1 MQWLPCMAVLKT
13 AVQKSYTGG
22 GVGSST
28 GEQENIVNDINSGV
42 AEVWAGTA
50 GHNCGGRC
58 VTRAVKKNGKIVRIL
73 TDERAYDKT
82 FENEV
87 SNPQSRACSRCRSY
101 VGRLYSPSRMKYPL
115 KQTKKR
121 GDLTGFVRITWEQAM
136 KEIAQ
141 RYNAILQKYGPEAI
155 YNHMSSGQQGP
166 FQRGGGNGSSSVFAA
181 AVGPLSG
188 GYLHQGY
195 NYSAHSS
202 SYFGTTYT
210 GAKGSG
216 NTTQLMQRNTGSLFL
231 WGSHMLSS
239 SNPYAYSAILSAQT
253 IRNNGGKVWHMS
265 PTLEDTGITLATDWV
280 QLNPLT
286 DVALI
291 TAIIYDMIDNT
302 FNADGSIKED
312 AYLDVD
318 YLDTMVYGFFAS
330 PEYWIDKATGTISL
344 TSVDGYTKVEAVLPG
359 HSYADYIMGQDPR
372 LSQAAYGTAINGK
385 INYNSNIFGQSEQN
399 VRGGKCQLGQDTTAV
414 STSKYYYKQYLR
426 EAKSPEWAEK
436 ICGVPAETIRAMA
449 KDICDKVK
457 AGKGVLHHCSNGWQR
472 NAEGVNYLFALQ
484 NLSIISKGWG
494 VDGAGFYQAA
504 AYNAKY
510 DTDIPNLRV
519 NTANSEKASY
529 ANTVPKLPSCT
540 MWHAGVKFAFADALK
555 ASGYT
560 GKHVPDMD
568 MNNFKN
574 GYAYADDANIKSFV
588 KHKSST
594 TFANSSI
601 LDYINGGHTS
611 AERYEVGA
619 DGYYVVE
626 MDGDKPL
633 YSGIRFVYT
642 AAGNAIVNQHM
653 NSNDT
658 TEMLEHL
665 PFYPDDPA
673 NAEGFCY
680 IALDTNFSPT
690 MRWADYAL
698 PGTANWEMTDIIGGA
713 GASKQ
718 IYMPKVID
726 GPGESK
732 STFEMN
738 KLLAKYLVE
747 IDGGYYA
754 GLNSEF
760 ASRSDTPN
768 SLIEQ
773 GFNNNTQAKDR
784 WGSFEAYQKDGYI
797 LGKPVAVNDVASLD
811 ENAILTAFNNYKN
824 SDMQNTPFITYAA
837 GTNVVIT
844 TFNGESCRTGTSND
858 YKHYIVDTNDPK
870 MSYRFHVLS
879 DVMVWE
885 YKHRNEKFHGYL
897 PVEERGNK
905 NTDDEGDPIVY
916 NIPVIFDYRDYFNQ
930 AYGQDLFADANN
942 KPFFNLGTH
951 IRYRSHSTF
960 NDSPLVR
967 ELGKFAI
974 GGGPATDT
982 DLYADVLPVYAD
994 VNPPYNTALTL
1005 KRLTPV
1011 GQVGCGYEAIWMNP
1025 SDALSKGI
1033 NDGDLVTVWNPIGA
1047 VHAVAK
1053 LSNRISKG
1061 VTLMPQ
1067 GGWYDP
1073 DANGI
1078 DDGGCSNT
1086 LCASTPTRC
1095 DHGNAQMSIVV
1106 FVTKA

>member
-1 MQWLPCMAVLKT
+1 M
-13 AVQKSYTGG
+13 
-22 GVGSST
+22 
-28 GEQENIVNDINSGV
+28 
-42 AEVWAGTA
+42 
-50 GHNCGGRC
+50 
-58 VTRAVKKNGKIVRIL
+58 
-73 TDERAYDKT
+73 
-82 FENEV
+82 

-101 VGRLYSPSRMKYPL
+101 AGRLYSPSRMKYPL

-141 RYNAILQKYGPEAI
+141 RYNAILQKYGSEAI

-166 FQRGGGNGSSSVFAA
+166 YQRGGGNGASSVFAA
-181 AVGPLSG
+181 VIGPLSG

-195 NYSAHSS
+195 NYSAHSA

-210 GAKGSG
+210 GAYGKS

-231 WGSHMLSS
+231 WGSHQLTS
-239 SNPYAYSAILSAQT
+239 SNPYAYSAIISAQT
-253 IRNNGGKVWHMS
+253 IRDKGGRVWHMS

-291 TAIIYDMIDNT
+291 SAIIYEMLVNT
-302 FNADGSIKED
+302 FNPDGSIKED

-330 PEYWIDKATGTISL
+330 PEYYIDSTTGNISL
-344 TSVDGYTKVEAVLPG
+344 TSQNGYTKVNAVPAG
-359 HSYADYIMGQDPR
+359 YSYADYILGNEDNR
-372 LSQAAYGTAINGK
+372 LAEAKYGTAINGK
-385 INYNSNIFGQSEQN
+385 VNYNSLEFSKSSQK
-399 VRGGKCQLGQDTTAV
+399 VRGGRCKLGKDNTVGANAA
-414 STSKYYYKQYLR
+414 YYYKKDLR
-426 EAKSPEWAEK
+426 KAKSPEWAEG
-436 ICGVPAETIRAMA
+436 ICGVPAATIKEMA
-449 KDICDKVK
+449 KNICDTVK

-494 VDGAGFYQAA
+494 VDGAGYYQAA
-504 AYNAKY
+504 AYNAQY
-510 DTDIPNLRV
+510 DTEIPKLV
-519 NTANSEKASY
+519 YKTANSDKANY
-529 ANTVPKLPSCT
+529 ANTVPKLPSCS
-540 MWHAGVKFAFADALK
+540 MWHAGVKFAFADELK
-555 ASGYT
+555 RNGYT
-560 GKHVPDMD
+560 GRYIPDMD
-568 MNNFKN
+568 MNKFTA
-574 GYAYADDANIKSFV
+574 GYSYADDANIKSFV
-588 KHKSST
+588 KHKLSST
-594 TFANSSI
+594 FKNSSI
-601 LDYINGGHTS
+601 LDYINQNHNS
-611 AERYEVGA
+611 AERYEVGP
-619 DGYYVVE
+619 DGYYAVE
-626 MDGDKPL
+626 MNGNKPV

-642 AAGNAIVNQHM
+642 AAGNAIINQHM

-658 TEMLEHL
+658 AEMLECL
-665 PFYPDDPA
+665 PFYPEDPS
-673 NAEGFCY
+673 NADGFCY

-698 PGTANWEMTDIIGGA
+698 PGTANWEMTDIINGA
-713 GASKQ
+713 GASQQ

-760 ASRSDTPN
+760 ASRNDTPN

-773 GFNNNTQAKDR
+773 AFNNNDEAKGR
-784 WGSFEAYQKDGYI
+784 WGTFENYQKDGYI
-797 LGKPVAVNDVASLD
+797 LGKPVALNDAKSLS
-811 ENAILTAFNNYKN
+811 ENAILTAFNDYKAT
-824 SDMQNTPFITYAA
+824 DMTIPFIQASSGA
-837 GTNVVIT
+837 GVIN
-844 TFNGESCRTGTSND
+844 TFDGQSCRTGTGND

-885 YKHRNEKFHGYL
+885 YEHRNEKFHGYL
-897 PVEERGNK
+897 PIEERGNK
-905 NTDDEGDPIVY
+905 NTDNQGDPLVY
-916 NIPVIFDYRDYFNQ
+916 NIPVFFFFIDYFKQ
-930 AYGQDLFADANN
+930 AYGKDLFKDNNN

-960 NDSPLVR
+960 NESPLVR
-967 ELGKFAI
+967 ELGKYAI
-974 GGGPATDT
+974 GGKASTDT
-982 DLYADVLPVYAD
+982 DIFADVLPDFAD
-994 VNPPYNTALTL
+994 INPPYNTKLTL

-1011 GQVGCGYEAIWMNP
+1011 GQAGCGYEALWMNP
-1025 SDALSKGI
+1025 SDAYEKGI
-1033 NDGDLVTVWNPIGA
+1033 KDGDLVKVYNPIGS

-1053 LSNRISKG
+1053 LSNRMSKG
-1061 VTLMPQ
+1061 VTLLPQ

-1106 FVTKA
+1106 FVEKA

>member
-1 MQWLPCMAVLKT
+1 
-13 AVQKSYTGG
+13 
-22 GVGSST
+22 
-28 GEQENIVNDINSGV
+28 
-42 AEVWAGTA
+42 
-50 GHNCGGRC
+50 
-58 VTRAVKKNGKIVRIL
+58 
-73 TDERAYDKT
+73 
-82 FENEV
+82 
-87 SNPQSRACSRCRSY
+87 
-101 VGRLYSPSRMKYPL
+101 MKYPL

-141 RYNAILQKYGPEAI
+141 RYNAILRKYGSEAI

-166 FQRGGGNGSSSVFAA
+166 YQRGGGNGASSVFAA

-210 GAKGSG
+210 GAFGKS
-216 NTTQLMQRNTGSLFL
+216 NNTQLMQRNTGSLFL
-231 WGSHMLSS
+231 WGSHQLTS

-253 IRNNGGKVWHMS
+253 IREKGGKVWHMS

-291 TAIIYDMIDNT
+291 TAIIHEMIINT
-302 FNADGSIKED
+302 FNEDGSIKAD

-330 PEYWIDKATGTISL
+330 PGYWIESAYTKGTT
-344 TSVDGYTKVEAVLPG
+344 TSVGTEVNENAGRIYLNESDAQQVLGQWTKETGPFHITENNKTTTYPYRWYDGASYIYQEPVTKVNAVLPG
-359 HSYADYIMGQDPR
+359 YSYADYIMGQDER
-372 LSQAAYGTAINGK
+372 LSRAVYGTAINGK
-385 INYNSNIFGQSEQN
+385 VNYNSNAFAQSAQKA
-399 VRGGKCQLGQDTTAV
+399 RGGKCNLGKDENVGDKA
-414 STSKYYYKQYLR
+414 SYYYKRTLR
-426 EAKSPEWAEK
+426 EAKSAKWAEG
-436 ICGVPAETIRAMA
+436 ICGVPVATIKAMA
-449 KDICDKVK
+449 KDICDNVK

-494 VDGAGFYQAA
+494 VDGAGYYQAA
-504 AYNAKY
+504 AYNASY
-510 DTDIPNLRV
+510 GTDIPNLDYK
-519 NTANSEKASY
+519 TANSDKKNY

-540 MWHAGVKFAFADALK
+540 MWHAGVKFAFADELK
-555 ASGYT
+555 KNGYT

-568 MNNFKN
+568 MEKFKS

-588 KHKSST
+588 KHKLSST
-594 TFANSSI
+594 FADNSI
-601 LDYINGGHTS
+601 LDYINAGHNS
-611 AERYEVGA
+611 AERYEVGP

-626 MDGDKPL
+626 KDGDKPI

-642 AAGNAIVNQHM
+642 AAGNAIINQHM

-658 TEMLEHL
+658 AEMLECL
-665 PFYPDDPA
+665 PFYPEDPS
-673 NAEGFCY
+673 NPDGFCY

-698 PGTANWEMTDIIGGA
+698 PGTANWEMTDIINGA

-732 STFEMN
+732 STYEMN

-747 IDGGYYA
+747 IDGSYYA

-760 ASRSDTPN
+760 ASRSDTPE
-768 SLIEQ
+768 SLIKQAFEA
-773 GFNNNTQAKDR
+773 NNEAVDR
-784 WGSFEAYQKDGYI
+784 WGTFEKYQKDGYI
-797 LGKPVAVNDVASLD
+797 LGKPQTIEEVSPLK
-811 ENAILTAFNNYKN
+811 ENAILTAFNEYK
-824 SDMQNTPFITYAA
+824 SGDMIEPFIQYT
-837 GTNVVIT
+837 GPNGVIT
-844 TFNGESCRTGTSND
+844 TFNGESCRTGKGND

-885 YKHRNEKFHGYL
+885 YTHRNEKFHGYL
-897 PVEERGNK
+897 PIEERGNK
-905 NTDDEGDPIVY
+905 NTDDQGDPLVY
-916 NIPVIFDYRDYFNQ
+916 NIPVYFDYRDYFKQ
-930 AYGQDLFADANN
+930 AYGQDLFAGSE
-942 KPFFNLGTH
+942 KPLFNLGTH

-960 NDSPLVR
+960 NESPLVR

-974 GGGPATDT
+974 GGTPAMDT
-982 DLYADVLPVYAD
+982 DVFADVLPKYAD
-994 VNPPYNTALTL
+994 VNPPYDEELTL

-1011 GQVGCGYEAIWMNP
+1011 GQTGCGYEALWMNP
-1025 SDALSKGI
+1025 ADAEAKGI
-1033 NDGDLVTVWNPIGA
+1033 KDGDLVKAYNPIGA

-1061 VTLMPQ
+1061 VTLLPQ

-1073 DANGI
+1073 DSNGI

-1086 LCASTPTRC
+1086 ICASTPTRC

-1106 FVTKA
+1106 FVEKA